1 MRLILILTM
10 TAIASMAQDETRLAQ
25 QAAILA
31 QQEAFQAVQETAQ
44 AAGEDARDQALRA
57 AKERTGEQS
66 RLMAVQTAERAREMT
81 ARTLAR
87 TDRED
92 ANYRRGTSAIDRR
105 DYDGAI
111 AAFDRAIEAKIAR
124 ADGALYWK
132 AYAQNRLGRR
142 DQALASLAQL
152 QKEFPQSR
160 WTSDAK
166 ALEVEVRQA
175 AGRPVSPDAE
185 ADEDLKLLALNGL
198 VNSDPARAIP
208 LLEKVIADPK
218 SGPRV
223 KERALFVVAQSGDP
237 KARDILLQT
246 AKGRGNPDIQ
256 MKAIEYLGVF
266 GKGNGQALADVY
278 ASSSDVAVKRA
289 VIRGFM
295 ISRDSDRLLGIVKSE
310 KTPELRIEAIR
321 LLGTMGRDR
330 TGDALVSL
338 YASESDRGVKNAI
351 IDGLFIQQNAKAMIE
366 LARKESDVS
375 VKKELVQRLAYM
387 HNKEASDYMMEI
399 IGK

>member
-111 AAFDRAIEAKIAR
+111 VAFDRAIEAKIAR

-185 ADEDLKLLALNGL
+185 ADDGDAPSGAEGERGGRDVGQDGPPL
-198 VNSDPARAIP
+198 RA
-208 LLEKVIADPK
+208 ADEQPFSGAPRLD
-218 SGPRV
+218 SGPFLRHGAPPSAPSEAAFEDITMV
-223 KERALFVVAQSGDP
+223 SSTQQFERIRKRKKTTQG
-237 KARDILLQT
+237 KRNKRDL
-246 AKGRGNPDIQ
+246 RR
-256 MKAIEYLGVF
+256 
-266 GKGNGQALADVY
+266 NG
-278 ASSSDVAVKRA
+278 
-289 VIRGFM
+289 
-295 ISRDSDRLLGIVKSE
+295 
-310 KTPELRIEAIR
+310 TPAFPVHPV
-321 LLGTMGRDR
+321 GYD
-330 TGDALVSL
+330 
-338 YASESDRGVKNAI
+338 
-351 IDGLFIQQNAKAMIE
+351 AKA
-366 LARKESDVS
+366 ADAKPA
-375 VKKELVQRLAYM
+375 K
-387 HNKEASDYMMEI
+387 
-399 IGK
+399 